1 MFSKSDLLY
10 HERIFEVFDK
20 KVGSGYQR
28 GNRPLPKYKETNPKI
43 FRAQKD
49 GGGRGIT
56 RGHTRP
62 QIQKSSEPINAC
74 QIDHKSSTCLSC

>member
-1 MFSKSDLLY
+1 MNEFLKFSIK
-10 HERIFEVFDK
+10 RWEVGIREEIDPYL
-20 KVGSGYQR
+20 STR
-28 GNRPLPKYKETNPKI
+28 ETNPKI

-49 GGGRGIT
+49 GGERGIT